1 MVSGKSLRDQILS
14 ADDIQKERVSVPQ
27 WGFDVWVKAL
37 TGTERDAWEN
47 SIITQQG
54 KNTNVSLI
62 NLRAK
67 LLVMCIVDEDGK
79 RIFADNE
86 AETLGKKSASALN
99 LLFETAQRLN
109 ALTEA
114 DEAELGKGL
123 PLDQSGG
130 SGSD

>member
-1 MVSGKSLRDQILS
+1 MASGKSLRDQILS

-123 PLDQSGG
+123 PLDRSGG